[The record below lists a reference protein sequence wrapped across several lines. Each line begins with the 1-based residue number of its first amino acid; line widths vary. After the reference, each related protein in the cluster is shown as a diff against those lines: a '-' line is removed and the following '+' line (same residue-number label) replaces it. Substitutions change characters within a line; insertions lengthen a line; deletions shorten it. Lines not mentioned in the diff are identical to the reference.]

1 MLLLSSFVA
10 VCSVILNAFFAVSFN
25 CAHMPCVT
33 VLLFSSNFMQMNFIV
48 SAIIGARLVSFFPA
62 FAQSAEPLYSISSN
76 VHRTVIAVLIVFAS
90 VSLCL
95 YAPNIALF
103 NMLIPAVELSPKL
116 LKGSQI

>member
-1 MLLLSSFVA
+1 MCYGPAIF
-10 VCSVILNAFFAVSFN
+10 
-25 CAHMPCVT
+25 
-33 VLLFSSNFMQMNFIV
+33 SNFMLMNFIV
-48 SAIIGARLVSFFPA
+48 SAIIGVRLVSFFPA

-76 VHRTVIAVLIVFAS
+76 VHRSVIAVLIVFAS

-116 LKGSQI
+116 LKGSQIWLEFIHLLLLLDTVLTHADGASSGSW